1 VDYRKIIFKF
11 RSYTPLPIIIP
22 LIYCSFLKSPYYWI
36 GLVFILIGESIRFL
50 SVRYAGG
57 VTRTRKV
64 GAPKLCTAGPYAYT
78 RNPLYIGNVIIYF
91 GFVFF
96 SGGNYILELAFGV
109 LIFFIFQYASI
120 ISLEEETLS
129 QLFSK
134 DYDEY
139 KKNVPRVLP
148 RLTKWENCDDR
159 IPNSLKKTFFN
170 EKRTLQNIFIL
181 ISIITIKVYLTTS

>member
-1 VDYRKIIFKF
+1 MVLQEPEKLELQNFVLQGHMLTHGIL
-11 RSYTPLPIIIP
+11 ST
-22 LIYCSFLKSPYYWI
+22 
-36 GLVFILIGESIRFL
+36 LVMSLFILVLF
-50 SVRYAGG
+50 
-57 VTRTRKV
+57 
-64 GAPKLCTAGPYAYT
+64 
-78 RNPLYIGNVIIYF
+78 
-91 GFVFF
+91 FF

-181 ISIITIKVYLTTS
+181 ISIITIKAYLTTS